1 MGVVFHWNRPEYILD
16 ISVITIT
23 YYYQRTTLINPYK
36 RDPAE
41 TISPASKNKQKAK
54 KTNTSR
60 KLFSIFHWKI
70 TPILATV
77 FETKVFY
84 SCTSS
89 GHICR

>member
-1 MGVVFHWNRPEYILD
+1 MGVVFHWNQPEYILD

-36 RDPAE
+36 RDSAE

-60 KLFSIFHWKI
+60 KLFYSFHWKI
-70 TPILATV
+70 TLPLPAILEAQH
-77 FETKVFY
+77 FY
-84 SCTSS
+84 SGASS
-89 GHICR
+89 EDVRR